1 MRKTPLKQ
9 SSILNLPKPSSPAR
23 CALYAAAWCI
33 ACACH
38 LPAHAAITN
47 CTFTPPNLNFGT
59 AQTMSGITPTTQS
72 SMTIQCHSNR
82 NADKYANICL
92 YIGEGSEHNNG
103 QNYWPRRMKR
113 SSPSAA
119 YAGFGIYTDAAFTD
133 YWGTKGVWGRARPV
147 LISGALTGTA
157 PWGRAMR
164 QNVTLYARMEPL
176 PNTETNLDNV
186 EAGYYVNHFDGG
198 HTAWVAHS
206 NTATALTDPTV
217 CNTLTLP
224 SGQLF
229 PFRVEASI
237 PNQCTIEKPVS
248 DIDLGTRKPVGES
261 DVSGTTE
268 ILVRCH
274 SKDSNYNIGLEPSNG
289 NKLGQGELAQTGIT
303 ERIAYQLKLNSS
315 NGSNWGNNGVT
326 SSSAGNGV
334 NKSAGTATPA
344 SSTTRKKFTIAA
356 VVSPASLNV
365 PAGNYSDKVTVT
377 IYY

>member
-1 MRKTPLKQ
+1 
-9 SSILNLPKPSSPAR
+9 
-23 CALYAAAWCI
+23 
-33 ACACH
+33 
-38 LPAHAAITN
+38 
-47 CTFTPPNLNFGT
+47 
-59 AQTMSGITPTTQS
+59 
-72 SMTIQCHSNR
+72 
-82 NADKYANICL
+82 
-92 YIGEGSEHNNG
+92 
-103 QNYWPRRMKR
+103 
-113 SSPSAA
+113 
-119 YAGFGIYTDAAFTD
+119 
-133 YWGTKGVWGRARPV
+133 
-147 LISGALTGTA
+147 
-157 PWGRAMR
+157 MR

-261 DVSGTTE
+261 DVSGTAE

-315 NGSNWGNNGVT
+315 NGSKKRAAFQNHGLAFR
-326 SSSAGNGV
+326 SD
-334 NKSAGTATPA
+334 A
-344 SSTTRKKFTIAA
+344 SRRDRVFRASCRIAA
-356 VVSPASLNV
+356 ARAVSGKAAAIWS
-365 PAGNYSDKVTVT
+365 ARA
-377 IYY
+377 